1 MVCFASSGGAGF
13 DGEVAMVIVVLILSC
28 NGGGKVAV
36 VWFKRWLCG
45 GNLYPRLVLD
55 QDS

>member
-13 DGEVAMVIVVLILSC
+13 DGEVAMVIVVIILSC

-45 GNLYPRLVLD
+45 GNL
-55 QDS
+55 